1 MRMKLDY
8 SSVNYQFYQKINLIG
23 QEYTVYILYV
33 VKVSAYK

>member
-8 SSVNYQFYQKINLIG
+8 SSVNYQFDQKINLIG